1 MPPSLNGLFPG
12 RGRRFKSKEYEN
24 WLEVAGWEI
33 ARQRP
38 AKYLGEVSVSLHV
51 QDIRRGDLDNR
62 MKGVLD
68 LLVKHG
74 IIEGDS
80 YKYVREIN
88 IKWVTDVKGIR
99 ITIKPW
105 S

>member
-1 MPPSLNGLFPG
+1 M
-12 RGRRFKSKEYEN
+12 
-24 WLEVAGWEI
+24 AGWEI

-38 AKYLGEVSVSLHV
+38 GKCLGEVSISLEV

-62 MKGVLD
+62 CKAALD
-68 LLVKHG
+68 ILVKHG
-74 IIEGDS
+74 TIEGDS

-88 IKWVTDVKGIR
+88 MKWAPEVKGIR

-105 S
+105 N